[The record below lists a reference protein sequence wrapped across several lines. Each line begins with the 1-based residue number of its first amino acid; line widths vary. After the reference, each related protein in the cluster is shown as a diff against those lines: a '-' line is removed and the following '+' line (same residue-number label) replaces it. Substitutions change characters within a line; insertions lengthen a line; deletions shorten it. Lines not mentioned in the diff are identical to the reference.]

1 MVASRVRAAAALA
14 AGALL
19 VCVGFLACGDDEE
32 GGDPGGTSPIGQDPE
47 PLFRAL
53 EDDLVASCGG
63 TNGRCHV
70 NGSYQS
76 APKWLGGPD
85 PYVSIRKYRGILP
98 ATKEVG
104 DSILLTQVRHAGP
117 ALKDAPNDLYRRV
130 ADWLVAE
137 VPPPPLPNTGSFP
150 VVEGYNSVSLD
161 NVASGLTGAR
171 ITFLATEAN
180 GVLTLSALKLVAP
193 ANANV
198 KVSAPFFVIL
208 PRNGKVKADPEV
220 NGFQGEL
227 TVPAGQSVEMFT
239 GKMILLQWD
248 PAGQLKIVFAT
259 IESTPGQ
266 GTPTTCTALDSF
278 KNSALPAMRM
288 PVDVLQDDE
297 DAGTEAG
304 VGTVIGK
311 GSCLGCHGAEPPA
324 GQAPSPA
331 VQAMDLRSA
340 DQDPEKA
347 CAQARNWI
355 NFQNKPESTILLN
368 PTGKGNPQHPMKPV
382 PDSDPI
388 INGIRAWV
396 DAENEK

>member
-1 MVASRVRAAAALA
+1 MASRMRAAAALA
-14 AGALL
+14 AGALIGL
-19 VCVGFLACGDDEE
+19 AFLACGGDDDE
-32 GGDPGGTSPIGQDPE
+32 GGGETPSPIGQDPE
-47 PLFRAL
+47 PFFRAL
-53 EDDLVASCGG
+53 QDDLVATCGG

-117 ALKDAPNDLYRRV
+117 ALNDAPNDLYRRV

-137 VPPPPLPNTGSFP
+137 VPPPPLPNTGSF
-150 VVEGYNSVSLD
+150 VVADGFNNVNLD
-161 NVASGLTGAR
+161 NVGEGLSGAR
-171 ITFLATEAN
+171 LTFLATEAN
-180 GVLTLSALKLVAP
+180 GVLTLSSLKISAP
-193 ANANV
+193 VDKNL
-198 KVSAPFFVIL
+198 KVDSPFFVIL

-220 NGFQGEL
+220 NGFTGEL
-227 TVPAGQSVEMFT
+227 TVPAGQNVDMYT

-248 PAGQLKIVFAT
+248 RTGQLKIVFQK

-266 GTPTTCTALDSF
+266 GTATGCVALDAF
-278 KNSALPAMRM
+278 KSSALPAMRL
-288 PVDVLQDDE
+288 PVDILADDE
-297 DAGTEAG
+297 GQDGGLEAGT
-304 VGTVIGK
+304 VVGK
-311 GSCLGCHGAEPPA
+311 GSCLGCHGAEPA
-324 GQAPSPA
+324 ANQAPSPA
-331 VQAMDLRSA
+331 VQAMDLRGA
-340 DQDPEKA
+340 DTEPEKA

-355 NFQNKPESTILLN
+355 NFADKPNSTILLN

-388 INGIRAWV
+388 VSGIRAWV
-396 DAENEK
+396 DVENAN